1 MDDMT
6 TPETTPMPKFQEDA
20 ELVEQRHVAAGTYR
34 MRLMSPQL
42 AAQGRPGQFLL
53 ARVVGISL
61 DPLLRRPF
69 SFHRLFPNDGI
80 VEILYKVVGRGTL
93 MLSHC
98 RPGTRINVLG
108 PLGNGFSL
116 PEERERPLFLVAGG
130 IGIAPLFAVLDQALA
145 AGWDPSRLH
154 LFYGARG
161 ADELLAAEEFAS
173 LGIPVRWS
181 TDDGSQG
188 WHGFVTDLVR
198 NALEGGAVR
207 PGRLYACGTLAMQ
220 HQVAKLA
227 VEYGLTAELS
237 LESLMACGLG
247 ACLGCALPAWHPTD
261 PDADHYVH
269 VCKHGPIFSPG
280 SIRWQRL
287 QFHRAQPPIFL
298 SS

>member
-1 MDDMT
+1 LLTDDMT

-20 ELVEQRHVAAGTYR
+20 ELIEQRHVAAGTYR
-34 MRLMSPQL
+34 MRLVSPQL

-53 ARVVGISL
+53 ARVVGASL

-69 SFHRLFPNDGI
+69 SFHRLFPNDGV

-116 PEERERPLFLVAGG
+116 PEERDRPLFLVAGG

-145 AGWDPSRLH
+145 AGWDPTRLH
-154 LFYGARG
+154 LFYGARS
-161 ADELLAAEEFAS
+161 ADELLAAEEFAP

-198 NALEGGAVR
+198 NALDGGTVRRVDSTPAGPSHAV
-207 PGRLYACGTLAMQ
+207 PGGEACGGIRSHRRAVTGIAHGLRTRGLPWLCAPRLAP
-220 HQVAKLA
+220 HRPRRRP
-227 VEYGLTAELS
+227 LS
-237 LESLMACGLG
+237 
-247 ACLGCALPAWHPTD
+247 ACL
-261 PDADHYVH
+261 
-269 VCKHGPIFSPG
+269 
-280 SIRWQRL
+280 
-287 QFHRAQPPIFL
+287 
-298 SS
+298 